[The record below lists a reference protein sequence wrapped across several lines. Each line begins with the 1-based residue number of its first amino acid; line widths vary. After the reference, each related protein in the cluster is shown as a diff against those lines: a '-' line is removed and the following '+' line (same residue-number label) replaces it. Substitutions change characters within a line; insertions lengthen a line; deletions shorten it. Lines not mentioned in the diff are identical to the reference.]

1 MRFLLRCKIP
11 TEAGNK
17 LVRDP
22 NFGKMLEDYITR
34 VKPEAV
40 YMVEDGGDRGMIFV
54 VDIPSA
60 DMLPIVTE
68 PLWQGFNAKVEI
80 RPAMVPDDL
89 KKALPKL
96 KL

>member
-1 MRFLLRCKIP
+1 MRFLVIAHFP

-17 LVRDP
+17 MIRDP
-22 NFGKMLEDYITR
+22 DGLKNLESYLGK

-40 YMVEDGGDRGMIFV
+40 YFAETEGDRTMFLV
-54 VDIPSA
+54 LDIPSA

-80 RPAMVPDDL
+80 RPAMVPEDL
-89 KKALPKL
+89 KSALQALQK
-96 KL
+96 